1 MRRLL
6 LPLLA
11 LAGAPAFAADPPA
24 SVPVLVRNVERGEI
38 LSPED
43 FEDQPRGSGLAIGAV
58 GPARAAGR
66 EAVRNLTAGAVVRS
80 SDLVAPRLVRR
91 GEPVAINLRSGALTI
106 STSGRALTSG
116 GRGDMVRVVTT
127 VTNRTI
133 DGIVEGSG
141 AVRITAF

>member
-91 GEPVAINLRSGALTI
+91 GCARSCCRLRPC
-106 STSGRALTSG
+106 R
-116 GRGDMVRVVTT
+116 RR
-127 VTNRTI
+127 
-133 DGIVEGSG
+133 
-141 AVRITAF
+141 